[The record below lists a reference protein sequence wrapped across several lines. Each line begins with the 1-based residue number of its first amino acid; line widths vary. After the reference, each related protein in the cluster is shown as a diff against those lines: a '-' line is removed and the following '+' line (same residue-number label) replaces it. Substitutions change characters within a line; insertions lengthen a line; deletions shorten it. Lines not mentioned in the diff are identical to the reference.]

1 MIDTENEQP
10 RPLSHFTDD
19 EVRAA
24 FERTFSGTRGHSEG
38 RAVRTNPLHGA
49 FGEAG
54 RAMPPVYQQGGGAD
68 AKFIR
73 MPGEAAT
80 MVRLNLA
87 DFISNTIQDDNVY
100 TTNTKQAGETHVVD
114 PVAEISARSVAVQAG
129 VRLVL
134 AAPRDKAVAVQSGD
148 KLSGLVGF
156 YRDTALVRRTLP
168 ANFADMA
175 DGAAAASQALPFMD
189 KEYGWPD
196 APNAAFSTTVTRK
209 MDRAVGGGETLW
221 SCMLDAI
228 LGGLAQYVDR
238 VFFAALAAANPTAF
252 SFGKVAAQFL
262 QESDIRAVTNG
273 TGAGYRGDGV
283 FSVQGVP
290 AMLSAQ
296 AAAPYIFAPAT
307 CVAALWHDVDIKISR
322 LNTQGDAQVT
332 CFASAQGI
340 VPDANVVWTAGA

>member
-1 MIDTENEQP
+1 MDHTENEQ
-10 RPLSHFTDD
+10 RPLPHFTDD

-24 FERTFSGTRGHSEG
+24 FERTFAGTRGHVDG

-54 RAMPPVYQQGGGAD
+54 RAMPPVYQQGSGTE

-80 MVRLNLA
+80 GVRLNLA

-134 AAPRDKAVAVQSGD
+134 AHPRDNALVVAGE
-148 KLSGLVGF
+148 KTSGLYGL
-156 YRDTALVRRTLP
+156 YRDSALVRRTLP
-168 ANFADMA
+168 ANFADVA
-175 DGAAAASQALPFMD
+175 DGAAAASQALPFKD

-196 APNAAFSTTVTRK
+196 APSAAFSTTVTRA
-209 MDRAVGGGETLW
+209 MDKAVGGGETLW
-221 SCMLDAI
+221 ACMLDAI

-238 VFFAALAAANPTAF
+238 VFFAALAATNPTAF
-252 SFGKVAAQFL
+252 SFNKVAAQFL

-296 AAAPYIFAPAT
+296 AGAPYIFAPGT
-307 CVAALWHDVDIKISR
+307 CVAALWHDVDIKINR

-340 VPDANVVWTAGA
+340 VPDANVVWTAA

>member
-1 MIDTENEQP
+1 MDHTENEQ
-10 RPLSHFTDD
+10 RPLPHFTDD

-24 FERTFSGTRGHSEG
+24 FERTFSGTRGHVEG
-38 RAVRTNPLHGA
+38 RAVRMNPLHGA

-54 RAMPPVYQQGGGAD
+54 RAMPPVYQQGSGESAR
-68 AKFIR
+68 FI
-73 MPGEAAT
+73 PVGGEAAT

-87 DFISNTIQDDNVY
+87 DFISNTIQADNVY

-134 AAPRDKAVAVQSGD
+134 AHPRDQAIGINGEQT
-148 KLSGLVGF
+148 SGLFGL
-156 YRDTALVRRTLP
+156 YRDSALVRRTLP
-168 ANFADMA
+168 ANFADVA
-175 DGAAAASQALPFMD
+175 DGTAAAAQALPFKD

-196 APNAAFSTTVTRK
+196 APSAAFSTNVTRK
-209 MDRAVGGGETLW
+209 MDKAVGGGETLW

-238 VFFAALAAANPTAF
+238 VFFAALAATNPTAF
-252 SFGKVAAQFL
+252 SFSKVAAQYL

-296 AAAPYIFAPAT
+296 AGAPYIFAPGT
-307 CVAALWHDVDIKISR
+307 CVAALWHDVDIKINR

-340 VPDANVVWTAGA
+340 VPDANVVWTAA

>member
-1 MIDTENEQP
+1 MDENLIPER
-10 RPLSHFTDD
+10 RPLPHLIDA
-19 EVRAA
+19 EINAA
-24 FERTFSGTRGHSEG
+24 FERTFAGTRDHVDG
-38 RAVRTNPLHGA
+38 RPVRTNPLHGA
-49 FGEAG
+49 FGDAG
-54 RAMPPVYQQGGGAD
+54 RAMPPIYQQGNGTE

-80 MVRLNLA
+80 GVRLNLA
-87 DFISNTIQDDNVY
+87 DFISNTIQDDNVD

-134 AAPRDKAVAVQSGD
+134 AHPRDNALVVAGE
-148 KLSGLVGF
+148 KTSGLYGL
-156 YRDTALVRRTLP
+156 YRDSALVRRTLP
-168 ANFADMA
+168 ANFADVA
-175 DGAAAASQALPFMD
+175 DGAAAASQALPFQD

-196 APNAAFSTTVTRK
+196 APSAAFSTTVTRA
-209 MDRAVGGGETLW
+209 MDKAVGGGETLW
-221 SCMLDAI
+221 ACMLDAI

-238 VFFAALAAANPTAF
+238 VFFAALAATNPTAF
-252 SFGKVAAQFL
+252 SFNKVAAQFL

-296 AAAPYIFAPAT
+296 AGAPYIFAPGT

-340 VPDANVVWTAGA
+340 VPDANVVWTAA

>member
-1 MIDTENEQP
+1 MDHTENEQ
-10 RPLSHFTDD
+10 RPLPHFTDD

-24 FERTFSGTRGHSEG
+24 FERTFSGTRGHVEG
-38 RAVRTNPLHGA
+38 RAVRMNPLHGA
-49 FGEAG
+49 FGDAG
-54 RAMPPVYQQGGGAD
+54 RAMPPVYQQGSGTE

-87 DFISNTIQDDNVY
+87 DFISNTIQADNVY

-114 PVAEISARSVAVQAG
+114 PVAEISARSVAAQAG

-134 AAPRDKAVAVQSGD
+134 AHPRNEAMVVAGD
-148 KLSGLVGF
+148 KLSGLAGF

-168 ANFADMA
+168 ANFADVA
-175 DGAAAASQALPFMD
+175 DGAAAASQALPFKD

-196 APNAAFSTTVTRK
+196 APSAAFSTTVTRA
-209 MDRAVGGGETLW
+209 MDKAVGGGETLW
-221 SCMLDAI
+221 ACMLDAI

-238 VFFAALAAANPTAF
+238 VFFAALAATNPTAF
-252 SFGKVAAQFL
+252 SFSKVAAQFL

-273 TGAGYRGDGV
+273 VGAGYRGDGV

-296 AAAPYIFAPAT
+296 AGAPYIFAPGT
-307 CVAALWHDVDIKISR
+307 CVAALWHDVDIKINR

-340 VPDANVVWTAGA
+340 VPDANVVWTAA

>member
-1 MIDTENEQP
+1 MDENLIPER
-10 RPLSHFTDD
+10 RPLPHLIDA
-19 EVRAA
+19 EINAA
-24 FERTFSGTRGHSEG
+24 FERTFAGTRDHVDG
-38 RAVRTNPLHGA
+38 RPVRTNPLHGA
-49 FGEAG
+49 FGDAG
-54 RAMPPVYQQGGGAD
+54 RAMPPIYQQGNGTE

-80 MVRLNLA
+80 GVRLNLA

-134 AAPRDKAVAVQSGD
+134 AHPRDNALVVAGE
-148 KLSGLVGF
+148 KTSGLYGL
-156 YRDTALVRRTLP
+156 YRDSALVRRTLP
-168 ANFADMA
+168 ANFADVA
-175 DGAAAASQALPFMD
+175 DGAAAASQALPFQD

-196 APNAAFSTTVTRK
+196 APSAAFSTTVTRA
-209 MDRAVGGGETLW
+209 MDKAVGGGETLW
-221 SCMLDAI
+221 ACMLDAI

-238 VFFAALAAANPTAF
+238 VFFAALAATNPTAF
-252 SFGKVAAQFL
+252 SFNKVAAQFL

-296 AAAPYIFAPAT
+296 AGAPYIFAPGT

-340 VPDANVVWTAGA
+340 VPDANVVWTAA